1 MTGRNP
7 LGDRSRLIAVELD
20 DAPAGEAA
28 FLAAERATAIRD
40 LLEENVFRPS
50 GRTGPFRLRL
60 GIREEKLVLN
70 IADVAGR
77 PVARHVLSLT
87 PLDRVVKDYFL
98 ICESHDTAIRTAD
111 PRRIEAIDMGR
122 RGIHNEGAEALGAR
136 LKGKVEADFATLR
149 RLFTLVCSLRWKG

>member
-1 MTGRNP
+1 MTGRKP
-7 LGDRSRLIAVELD
+7 LEDRSRLIAVELD
-20 DAPAGEAA
+20 DVAAGEAA

-50 GRTGPFRLRL
+50 GRSGSFRLRL
-60 GIREEKLVLN
+60 AIREGKLVLD
-70 IADVAGR
+70 ITDAGGG
-77 PVARHVLSLT
+77 PIARHVLSLT

-98 ICESHDTAIRTAD
+98 ICESHTAAIRTAD

-122 RGIHNEGAEALGAR
+122 RGIHNEGAEALGER

>member
-1 MTGRNP
+1 MIGRNTP
-7 LGDRSRLIAVELD
+7 EERSRLIAIELD
-20 DAPAGEAA
+20 EAATGEAA

-40 LLEENVFRPS
+40 LLEENVFKPS
-50 GRTGPFRLRL
+50 GRSGSFRLRL
-60 GIREEKLVLN
+60 AIREEKLVLD
-70 IADVAGR
+70 IADASGR
-77 PVARHVLSLT
+77 PVGRHILSLT

-98 ICESHDTAIRTAD
+98 ICESHDAAIRTAD

-122 RGIHNEGAEALGAR
+122 RGIHNEGAETLGAR